1 MGAVLFGYVVLVIV
15 GTAFLIGLG
24 WSIYSLYHRG
34 QVEDSMLMDSKQL
47 SYIREVRLRELRQL
61 IASNE
66 NETGEVKEHPKK
78 DLRRLYVL
86 LLPRVSRKIPSVTV
100 CVLTT

>member
-15 GTAFLIGLG
+15 GTAFLVGLG

-34 QVEDSMLMDSKQL
+34 QVEDPMLMDAKQL

-66 NETGEVKEHPKK
+66 NETEEE
-78 DLRRLYVL
+78 
-86 LLPRVSRKIPSVTV
+86 
-100 CVLTT
+100 